1 MLRVQWGSLRRRRL
15 HRLSSET
22 YMWTAIGGSTAAVAP
37 RGAVAGVLT
46 GLDSNRTWTPAACV
60 FGSQSHRNPLDHELG
75 LRGNPAGVGDQPAG
89 DAAGRVTG
97 LSKVC
102 DLPLHRSTGTPNGS
116 LGIVT
121 CTHEADHGMQQEEA
135 GPEVE
140 AEAEAEAE
148 PEAEAEAEPAAE
160 ADAEPIEPMED
171 AAAEPMEDAAAEPM
185 EEADAEPME
194 EAAAEPAA
202 TEAVEEPA
210 AVTEEA
216 AAPTEEAAPTGV
228 EAAMEDAPKEE
239 AAVEVAVEE
248 VKEDAEVREAR
259 LKKEK
264 EEDEAE
270 DTEPSECEQMEVSG
284 TVCAG
289 RGIHCAAEAERR
301 LRRVRERACVC
312 ACVCESAYR
321 SVLTH

>member
-1 MLRVQWGSLRRRRL
+1 
-15 HRLSSET
+15 
-22 YMWTAIGGSTAAVAP
+22 MWTAIGGSTAAVVAP

-160 ADAEPIEPMED
+160 ADAEPIEPME
-171 AAAEPMEDAAAEPM
+171 
-185 EEADAEPME
+185 

-312 ACVCESAYR
+312 ACVCE
-321 SVLTH
+321 